1 MASFHTIFA
10 LLGMLVMTTPW
21 LERGAASAAPT
32 ADLKDLQARFDRE
45 NNAVH
50 KAKMLSKLGDAQFA
64 VIHEAE
70 KAENYN
76 VAAETLEKYRDN
88 VRAALEA
95 LRKQHPDADRQSNG
109 YRQLEMHLGRGIRE
123 VNDALLTAPPELWPP
138 LRLVR
143 EDLIAMDAELLRL
156 LFPKRSNSKT
166 ELKLEP
172 KPAPKEVHP

>member
-1 MASFHTIFA
+1 MASFRTTFA
-10 LLGMLVMTTPW
+10 LLGILLITPPW
-21 LERGAASAAPT
+21 QVRAAASAAPT
-32 ADLKDLQARFDRE
+32 DELKDLQARFDRE
-45 NNAVH
+45 NNCVH

-76 VAAETLEKYRDN
+76 LAAETLEKYRDN
-88 VRAALEA
+88 VRAALEV

-123 VNDALLTAPPELWPP
+123 VNDALLTSPPELLPP

-156 LFPKRSNSKT
+156 LFPKRTNP
-166 ELKLEP
+166 KLDPKPES
-172 KPAPKEVHP
+172 KPAPKEMHP